1 MIWKNWNK
9 ADKTLLGAAAIFF
22 FTLCLHI
29 EYPDN
34 LFAKGLLFCAEAA
47 LVGGIADWFA
57 VTALFKK
64 PLGFPYHTAI
74 LPRRREAFVEAT
86 GKMLQ
91 KEFFSKKK
99 LLNKAKSIDYS
110 ARIMEWLTLEE
121 NRDKAAKWLQTL
133 LAENINGI
141 KILAA
146 NKLDEWLNSPAMGE
160 KLMEELGRGT
170 ENSDVVERLA
180 DEFIKGAGRYVSQ
193 DGFKQVLGDYLDNYI
208 EGKLDNPMAKMMMAG
223 AQSSNLVNVEEAA
236 ELTQQQAVKLLEQLA
251 TNGSHERQAVLASLT
266 EVVKKTL
273 NNFELKQEFSTTW
286 SKTKEETFYVR
297 NSVAK
302 IDFVGGSEEGKIMYW
317 LARLLIDTFWKL
329 LENKTGINDFV
340 NDTVYGITG
349 RGALQ
354 AQEMLGDISR
364 DVLGSLTDDQMN
376 HLIYDKAEPD
386 LLWIRMNGSIVGAI
400 IGLCIFS
407 ISCIFI

>member
-1 MIWKNWNK
+1 MIWQNWNK
-9 ADKTLLGAAAIFF
+9 ADKTLLGAAVIFL

-34 LFAKGLLFCAEAA
+34 LFASGLLFCAEAA

-74 LPRRREAFVEAT
+74 LPRRRDAFVEAT

-110 ARIMEWLTLEE
+110 AKIGAWLSKEE
-121 NRDKAAKWLQTL
+121 NRDTAAKWLQGI

-146 NKLDEWLNSPAMGE
+146 NKLDAWLNSPAMAG
-160 KLMEELGRGT
+160 KLIEELSNGT
-170 ENSDVVERLA
+170 GNSDVLERLA
-180 DEFIKGAGRYVSQ
+180 DEFIKGTGRYVSQ
-193 DGFKQVLGDYLDNYI
+193 DSFKDNLVAYLDSYI
-208 EGKLDNPMAKMMMAG
+208 EGKLNSPMAKMMMAG
-223 AQSSNLVNVEEAA
+223 AQNSNLVNVEEAA
-236 ELTQQQAVKLLEQLA
+236 ELTQMQAIKLLEKLA
-251 TNGSHERQAVLASLT
+251 TPESGERQTVISSLT
-266 EVVKKTL
+266 DVVKKTL
-273 NNFELKQEFSTTW
+273 KNLELKQDFSSIW
-286 SKTKEETFYVR
+286 SNSKEKTFYVR
-297 NSVAK
+297 NSMAK
-302 IDFVGGSEEGKIMYW
+302 IDFVGDDEAGKLMYW
-317 LARLLIDTFWKL
+317 LAKVLVDTFWKL
-329 LENKTGINDFV
+329 LDNKSGINDYI
-340 NDTVYGITG
+340 NETVYGITG

-354 AQEMLGDISR
+354 AQGMLGDITR
-364 DVLGSLTDDQMN
+364 EVLGSLTDDQMN

-400 IGLCIFS
+400 IGLCIYS
-407 ISCIFI
+407 ISCMFM